1 VIDSTRTLAI
11 IGENI
16 GGQVDFLLHGVVVT
30 ASIEGGKLTIVAQWS
45 PHEFSEHYVELVNC
59 SAEVPA
65 STWNLSKILLN
76 K

>member
-1 VIDSTRTLAI
+1 MNSTRTLAI
-11 IGENI
+11 IDERI
-16 GGQVDFLLHGVVVT
+16 VGQVDFLLHGVVVT
-30 ASIEGGKLTIVAQWS
+30 ASIDGGKLTITAQWS
-45 PHEFSEHYVELVNC
+45 PHEFSEQHVELVNC